1 MTDTDLEWRVSH
13 DQEMDRMIRDHM
25 SEARARLDA
34 EAAAALSKLDRDMEA
49 APNRHAR
56 RVIQKAKAKILKN
69 LRTLDRREAAMERK
83 ARDQFG
89 VLPTEAMDGAVDQA
103 MKEIFG

>member
-1 MTDTDLEWRVSH
+1 
-13 DQEMDRMIRDHM
+13 
-25 SEARARLDA
+25 
-34 EAAAALSKLDRDMEA
+34 
-49 APNRHAR
+49 
-56 RVIQKAKAKILKN
+56 
-69 LRTLDRREAAMERK
+69 MERK